1 MTELV
6 NCVSCGSLYVKTI
19 RDLCPRCY
27 QQEEDYFRR
36 VSTFLRR
43 RENRQSTIAET
54 SDATGVSEQR
64 ILDYISQGRLQL
76 IDLPNFRVPCYFC
89 KEKTKY
95 GKLCKSCEKQMSKDL
110 AEHMEE
116 SDNKR
121 KQTYYV
127 RNDHDGRRS

>member
-1 MTELV
+1 M
-6 NCVSCGSLYVKTI
+6 KTI

-76 IDLPNFRVPCYFC
+76 IDLPNFECLVTFVKRKRNTASCVNHAKSKCQ
-89 KEKTKY
+89 KTLLNIWK
-95 GKLCKSCEKQMSKDL
+95 K
-110 AEHMEE
+110 AIINV
-116 SDNKR
+116 NKR
-121 KQTYYV
+121 IMSETITMEG
-127 RNDHDGRRS
+127 DHEYED